1 MWVDGVLAEY
11 SGGPSDWKEGDRL
24 PKMKTTDPG
33 YANRNGQTV
42 VRPTGQPGTDHLQR
56 IYVLRCTHCTT
67 EYGANGSDI
76 HERKCPKCQGG
87 KPGLPVA

>member
-1 MWVDGVLAEY
+1 LTTQLWECTVV
-11 SGGPSDWKEGDRL
+11 KV
-24 PKMKTTDPG
+24 KTTDPG
-33 YANRNGQTV
+33 YVNRNGQTV
-42 VRPTGQPGTDHLQR
+42 VRATGEPGTDHHQR

-87 KPGLPVA
+87 KAGLPVA